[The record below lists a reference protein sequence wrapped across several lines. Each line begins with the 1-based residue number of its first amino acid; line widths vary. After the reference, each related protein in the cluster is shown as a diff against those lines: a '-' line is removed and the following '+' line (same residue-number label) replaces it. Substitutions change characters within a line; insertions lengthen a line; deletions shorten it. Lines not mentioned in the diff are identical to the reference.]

1 MFPFFQ
7 PKVIIDK
14 SEVTDYEMQLG
25 ESVSSTMDS
34 GVGSE
39 DAVTFEGLDSIG
51 QSQVSSFLYGH
62 AINKYFKAASSHN
75 LCANLGV

>member
-7 PKVIIDK
+7 PKVVVDK

-34 GVGSE
+34 GVAFRELGSE
-39 DAVTFEGLDSIG
+39 DAVTFEGLGSIG
-51 QSQVSSFLYGH
+51 QIQVSSFLYGH
-62 AINKYFKAASSHN
+62 AIN
-75 LCANLGV
+75 

>member
-1 MFPFFQ
+1 M
-7 PKVIIDK
+7 IIDK

-25 ESVSSTMDS
+25 ESVGSTMDS

-51 QSQVSSFLYGH
+51 QIQVSSFLYGH
-62 AINKYFKAASSHN
+62 AIQ
-75 LCANLGV
+75 